1 MKKMLIFNFSNYLK
15 VRPKPNI
22 LDIKKFLKKM
32 LLLLRRALILSI
44 FVKSKNIFVKLL
56 KI

>member
-15 VRPKPNI
+15 VRPKQNI
-22 LDIKKFLKKM
+22 LDIKNFSKKM
-32 LLLLRRALILSI
+32 LLLSRRALILSM
-44 FVKSKNIFVKLL
+44 FVKSKNIFVKVL